1 MIIDKLGISLYK
13 IASEGREENITKPY
27 WESDKFD
34 RDTAKI
40 LCTPSPT
47 SPCVLKWPVPK
58 HLNIKWKLS
67 QMRWTVVFTLNLLPT
82 LMNPS
87 FLLPDRVIGEPND
100 NEPISLFFGATP
112 GNRLLRN
119 ESLLSCIN
127 SSRSLWRASL
137 SFSIKSDWNE
147 ITEQGFH

>member
-1 MIIDKLGISLYK
+1 MKGGKGGEIGEGGEYYKTLLGNQVNLTVTQSN
-13 IASEGREENITKPY
+13 S
-27 WESDKFD
+27 SDPPPPRFFYND
-34 RDTAKI
+34 
-40 LCTPSPT
+40 
-47 SPCVLKWPVPK
+47 KWPVLK

-67 QMRWTVVFTLNLLPT
+67 KMRWTVVFTLNLLPT

-112 GNRLLRN
+112 GNKLLRK

-147 ITEQGFH
+147 ITDQGFH

>member
-1 MIIDKLGISLYK
+1 MKGGG
-13 IASEGREENITKPY
+13 EGRGDRGGRRILQNLIG
-27 WESDKFD
+27 ESGKFD
-34 RDTAKI
+34 RDTVELLWPPPPAFFYND
-40 LCTPSPT
+40 
-47 SPCVLKWPVPK
+47 KWPVLK

-67 QMRWTVVFTLNLLPT
+67 KMRWTVVFTLNLLPT

-112 GNRLLRN
+112 GNKLLRK